1 MTNVDHIKIGIA
13 PAEFYRVELP
23 GMPAP
28 RRDHGWTPGGLCP
41 FHDDHRP
48 QNFRVNLDTGAFRCF
63 ACGEKGGDIVAF
75 VQRRHSVSFPDALRM
90 LADAWG
96 IRP

>member
-1 MTNVDHIKIGIA
+1 MTAERLKSTIS
-13 PAEFYRVELP
+13 PSEFYRVELP

-28 RRDHGWTPGGLCP
+28 RRQSGWVAGGLCP

-48 QNFRVNLDTGAFRCF
+48 TNFRVHLGTGAFTCF
-63 ACGEKGGDIVAF
+63 ACGEKGADVIAF

-90 LADAWG
+90 LSDAWG
-96 IRP
+96 IRV